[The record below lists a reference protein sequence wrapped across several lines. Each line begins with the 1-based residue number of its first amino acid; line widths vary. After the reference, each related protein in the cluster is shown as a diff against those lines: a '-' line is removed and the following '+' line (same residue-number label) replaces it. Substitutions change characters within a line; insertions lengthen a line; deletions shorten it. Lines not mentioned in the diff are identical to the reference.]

1 MDLFFIVF
9 DLIGIIVAW
18 GYFRCGVRSTGFIT
32 LLLSAL
38 TLIRKVIW
46 LRWVG
51 VVFVIFAA
59 VTLVLFRT
67 KLGAAFWKLFGRDQ
81 FGRKPEK

>member
-1 MDLFFIVF
+1 MDLFFIICDV
-9 DLIGIIVAW
+9 IGIAVAW
-18 GYFRCGVRSTGFIT
+18 GYFRCGVRGTGFFT

-38 TLIRKVIW
+38 TLIRKITW

-51 VVFVIFAA
+51 VAFVAFAA
-59 VTLVLFRT
+59 LSFLLFRT